1 MKKIFSFC
9 MMLLMVQA
17 ASAYQVSVTMV
28 QVNDSTWKFNV
39 GLEENDLD
47 FTAFQMDI
55 ALEGEA
61 VVPEA
66 GLTCDTL
73 LTNHQ
78 LMLGTP
84 TGKYR
89 IIGFSPVSTTF
100 KNQNGNLMSFTV
112 KGNPSTISVD
122 KILFAEADATEHP
135 ATDLI
140 AVTVEDPTAINGV
153 SANVKPSDATYDMSG
168 RKVTHL
174 KDGAVFVIDGQK
186 VMVK

>member
-1 MKKIFSFC
+1 
-9 MMLLMVQA
+9 
-17 ASAYQVSVTMV
+17 
-28 QVNDSTWKFNV
+28 
-39 GLEENDLD
+39 
-47 FTAFQMDI
+47 
-55 ALEGEA
+55 
-61 VVPEA
+61 
-66 GLTCDTL
+66 
-73 LTNHQ
+73 
-78 LMLGTP
+78 MLGTP

-89 IIGFSPVSTTF
+89 IIGFSPASATF

-174 KDGAVFVIDGQK
+174 KNGAVFVIDGQK

>member
-47 FTAFQMDI
+47 FTAFQMDV

-61 VVPEA
+61 IVPEA
-66 GLTCDTL
+66 GLACDTL
-73 LTNHQ
+73 MNNHQ

-89 IIGFSPVSTTF
+89 IIGYSTASTAF
-100 KNQNGNLMSFTV
+100 KSQNGNLMSFTV

-168 RKVTHL
+168 RKVTRL
-174 KDGAVFVIDGQK
+174 KNGAVFVIDGQK